1 MIIQHRRLARRTGA
15 ALVETAAVVAVFCMI
30 LFGVVEFCRFFFM
43 RQLID
48 NAAREGARYAVVH
61 TADAT
66 VDADTRAAISYRMQG
81 FDQKVRNFT
90 IQIYHADSAGNRVT
104 AFDPSNSTPIAT
116 QSDAG
121 GTYVQDSSGTKT
133 YTKSDV
139 GGTYLLDSGGAKVY
153 VNVDTKTNTVTG
165 VNSST
170 FNTFVTNQKIQGVDP
185 VGNAAFG
192 QYIAVEITCDYD
204 PITPTLLRLNQTV
217 QIHVKSLMYSEAN

>member
-61 TADAT
+61 TADA
-66 VDADTRAAISYRMQG
+66 S
-81 FDQKVRNFT
+81 
-90 IQIYHADSAGNRVT
+90 
-104 AFDPSNSTPIAT
+104 
-116 QSDAG
+116 
-121 GTYVQDSSGTKT
+121 
-133 YTKSDV
+133 
-139 GGTYLLDSGGAKVY
+139 
-153 VNVDTKTNTVTG
+153 
-165 VNSST
+165 
-170 FNTFVTNQKIQGVDP
+170 VDP

-192 QYIAVEITCDYD
+192 QYIGVELTCDYD